1 MYRYPAFVASS
12 TLTLPLPTEARATW
26 WGKEEEARRGE
37 RRGGEGREEA
47 EEEEEARAPSSGE
60 EEEGEEEALGTVTVV
75 KARAWLNVS
84 VTWAGR

>member
-1 MYRYPAFVASS
+1 MYRYPSFVASS

-26 WGKEEEARRGE
+26 WGKEEEASRGE
-37 RRGGEGREEA
+37 RRGGEGRA
-47 EEEEEARAPSSGE
+47 EEEEAVEAMATSSVE